1 MKRVFRRPSPAM
13 VVAIVALISA
23 LGGTAV
29 GAAFVTKKQ
38 AKKIAKNQVNKLA
51 PGLSVA
57 SAKSADNANNLD
69 GKDSTAFVDT
79 CPSNAPTNISG
90 ICVSGALGPGN
101 WDVAN
106 QQICRPLGLRAPTIG
121 EALVIMTAIGGGP
134 TNETWT
140 DEVTDLSPNSQRAF
154 VKAPGDP
161 QGQIFSGPVG
171 GSHAVRCVIN
181 ATNPT
186 S

>member
-1 MKRVFRRPSPAM
+1 MRRVFRRPSPAM

-51 PGLSVA
+51 PKLSVA

-90 ICVSGALGPGN
+90 ICVSGAQGPSN

-106 QQICRPLGLRAPTIG
+106 QGICRPQGLRAPTIG
-121 EALVIMTAIGGGP
+121 EALVIMTRLASG
-134 TNETWT
+134 ETWT
-140 DEVTDLSPNSQRAF
+140 DEVTHADGATQTRGL
-154 VKAPGDP
+154 VTAPGDP
-161 QGQIFSGPVG
+161 QGQIFAAPVG
-171 GSHAVRCVIN
+171 SSHTVRCVIN